1 MADTDSNLIE
11 RFAALPYTGA
21 LSDILDEMGLPDQV
35 LPHEI
40 QAIRPGTTLAGRAL
54 TILGEPTESEDPP
67 VIFEPFL
74 KMLGSV
80 KPGDVLVSLPRLFGF
95 RRAAKPGDV
104 LVSLPRLF

>member
-54 TILGEPTESEDPP
+54 TILGEPTESEDPA

-80 KPGDVLVSLPRLFGF
+80 KPGDVLVSLPRLF
-95 RRAAKPGDV
+95 
-104 LVSLPRLF
+104 